1 VVWAGHWAALQAT
14 AGLRGQVS
22 LLLPFLLFLIS
33 FFSVFYMV
41 NLSAVLNS
49 NILQTLLVEFK

>member
-14 AGLRGQVS
+14 AGLCGQVS

-33 FFSVFYMV
+33 FFSVFYIV

-49 NILQTLLVEFK
+49 NTLQTLLVEFK